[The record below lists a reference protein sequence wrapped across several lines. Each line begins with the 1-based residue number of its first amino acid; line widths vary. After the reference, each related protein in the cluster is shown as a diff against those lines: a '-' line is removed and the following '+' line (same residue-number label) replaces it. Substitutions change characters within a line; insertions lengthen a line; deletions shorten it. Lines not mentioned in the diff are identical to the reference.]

1 MKIKILSLL
10 GISALLMFAACSKD
24 DDDSKGGSTTST
36 TGGVSNSAVVGTW
49 NITAMTVTVDM
60 GGQDTT
66 IDMLEDQEPCERDD
80 LLKFNAD
87 NTILELAGA
96 TKCNPG
102 DPDSEAGGTWALLSN
117 NSKFRIIDGDTTLA
131 DIVSIS
137 ATTFKLRFNED
148 DGSGGTSQINITLT
162 KQ

>member
-10 GISALLMFAACSKD
+10 GISTLLMFASCSKD

-36 TGGVSNSAVVGTW
+36 TGGTSSSAVVGTW
-49 NITAMTVTVDM
+49 RITAMTATVDM

-66 IDMLEDQEPCERDD
+66 IDLMDDQEPCESDD

-96 TKCNPG
+96 TKCDPG

-117 NSKFRIIDGDTTLA
+117 GTKFRIIDGDTTLA
-131 DIVSIS
+131 DIVSINT
-137 ATTFKLRFNED
+137 TTFKLRFNED
-148 DGSGGTSQINITLT
+148 DGSGGTTKINITLT